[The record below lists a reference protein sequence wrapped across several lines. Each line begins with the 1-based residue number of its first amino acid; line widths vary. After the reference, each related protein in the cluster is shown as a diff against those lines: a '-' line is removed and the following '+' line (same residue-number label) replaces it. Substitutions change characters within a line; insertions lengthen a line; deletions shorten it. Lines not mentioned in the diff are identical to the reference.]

1 MTHIVIRERY
11 ETVWEPV
18 ACGVAAEMN
27 RDEAAELAARY
38 AQKWPAQT
46 FAVAKI
52 ETIFTTQQSV
62 HSVKREM
69 ADAI

>member
-1 MTHIVIRERY
+1 MSHIVLRERY
-11 ETVWEPV
+11 ATVWEPV
-18 ACGVAAEMN
+18 ACAVAAEMS

-38 AQKWPAQT
+38 AERWPAQT

-62 HSVKREM
+62 FLVKREM
-69 ADAI
+69 EAAQ